1 MDANP
6 SLTFNLD
13 TAVYRLTAI
22 KKAAYRFSGRCAVQI
37 RLIDQQTAEVQ
48 LEAATASVD
57 LQNVRRDFLRE
68 VTDQELREVV
78 LEETVGVRNLL
89 LAQAF
94 SSTSL
99 IPDNEGG
106 DDYNLDPQQ
115 ISLPDADAS

>member
-6 SLTFNLD
+6 SLKFNLD

-22 KKAAYRFSGRCAVQI
+22 KKAAYKFSGRCVVQI
-37 RLIDQQTAEVQ
+37 RLVDQQTAEVQ
-48 LEAATASVD
+48 LEASAASVD

-78 LEETVGVRNLL
+78 LEETAGVRNLL

-99 IPDNEGG
+99 IPDDEGV
-106 DDYNLDPQQ
+106 DDYQLDPQR
-115 ISLPDADAS
+115 ISRPDAEAT